1 MPSLR
6 LLESASDLLS
16 FCGMDLAPALS
27 GDSSSLKEAV
37 IEVEAVDM
45 TSTETEEAT
54 NPVMA
59 EEEEELAKKEDEEDQ
74 KLLSEYETDSE
85 AGSDDWETQS
95 LYEDALQFVRDDQLR
110 EGGNSFEILPKAKEN
125 IY

>member
-1 MPSLR
+1 
-6 LLESASDLLS
+6 
-16 FCGMDLAPALS
+16 MDLAPAPS
-27 GDSSSLKEAV
+27 GESSSLKEPV

-45 TSTETEEAT
+45 TSTETEET
-54 NPVMA
+54 MNPVTA
-59 EEEEELAKKEDEEDQ
+59 EQEEDLAKKEDEEDQ

-85 AGSDDWETQS
+85 AGSDEWETQS

-110 EGGNSFEILPKAKEN
+110 DGGNTFLRSFKFKKN

>member
-1 MPSLR
+1 
-6 LLESASDLLS
+6 
-16 FCGMDLAPALS
+16 MDLAPAPS
-27 GDSSSLKEAV
+27 GDSSSLKEPV

-125 IY
+125 IC

>member
-1 MPSLR
+1 MR

-16 FCGMDLAPALS
+16 FCGMDLAPAPS
-27 GDSSSLKEAV
+27 GDSSSLKEPV
-37 IEVEAVDM
+37 VEVEAVGM
-45 TSTETEEAT
+45 TSTEIEEAAD
-54 NPVMA
+54 PVTA
-59 EEEEELAKKEDEEDQ
+59 EREEELAKEEDEEEA

-85 AGSDDWETQS
+85 AGSDEWESRS

-110 EGGNSFEILPKAKEN
+110 DGGNALDILYRVQRF